1 MAHFANLDTD
11 NNVVQ
16 VVVISNADILDEH
29 GQENETIGIN
39 LCQTLIG
46 QGTWIQTSFNNNFR
60 KIFGQP
66 GIKYAPD
73 KDVFYNPTGPFP
85 SWFLDSNYD
94 WQPPTPCPDDGK
106 LHQWDEATLAWIE
119 VVSPAE

>member
-11 NNVVQ
+11 NNVMQ

-60 KIFGQP
+60 KMFGQP
-66 GIKYAPD
+66 GMKYALD
-73 KDVFYNPTGPFP
+73 KDVFYNPTGPAP
-85 SWFLDSNYD
+85 SWILDNNYD
-94 WQPPTPCPDDGK
+94 WQPPTPYPDDGK
-106 LHQWDEATLAWIE
+106 SYRWDEPTLAWIE
-119 VVSPAE
+119 VISPEE